1 MTLSSRSCSAMHPLV
16 SDDGFTLIPGILT
29 PPECSR
35 LVDAL
40 GSMPVAGRRGVL
52 ALPAVR
58 TLAESMFLR
67 SLLEPHMSGVPF
79 PVRGIFFD
87 KSPESN
93 WLVAWHQDLTIVVRE
108 KTELPDYGPWSVK
121 EGLIHVQPPVAVL
134 EQMLTLRLHLD
145 DADDSNGA
153 LRVLPGTH
161 RLGRLDGVEIQ
172 RLIREAKPVTCE
184 AKTGDALLMKPLIL
198 HASSRA
204 TMPKHRR
211 VLHLEYACAPLPNR
225 MRWAEG

>member
-1 MTLSSRSCSAMHPLV
+1 MHSSV
-16 SDDGFTLIPGILT
+16 FDDGFTQIPAILT
-29 PPECSR
+29 PAECAQ

-40 GSMPVAGRRGVL
+40 GSMPVAGRRRVL

-58 TLAESMFLR
+58 QLAESAALR
-67 SLLEPHMSGVPF
+67 SLLQPHMSDEPF

-108 KTELPDYGPWSVK
+108 KMELPDYGPWSVK
-121 EGLIHVQPPVAVL
+121 EGLIHVQPPVTVL

-161 RLGRLDGVEIQ
+161 QLGRLDSVEIQ
-172 RLIREAKPVTCE
+172 CLLGELKPVTCE

-211 VLHLEYACAPLPNR
+211 VLHLEYACAPLPSG